1 MDKYTLRRQL
11 KAARN
16 AMRPAER
23 RNAARASLR
32 LALRHGLLLRAQ
44 RIAFYLPQGGEF
56 NVHPLLNQA
65 LCMLRDCYLPVLP
78 RRGRVMRFGRVGRT
92 TRMTK
97 NRYGIPEPIDARPL
111 RARQLDLLLMPLVG
125 FDLQGHRLGM
135 GGGYYDA
142 TLAFMQHRRLWR
154 KPRLVGIAYECQR
167 VDALPHEPWDMP
179 LDAVLTE
186 RQLYRFNSPS
196 SGAGLPAIGL
206 SNQA

>member
-16 AMRPAER
+16 ALKPAVR
-23 RNAARASLR
+23 RHAARASLR
-32 LALRHGLLLRAQ
+32 LALRNGLLLRAR
-44 RIAFYLPQGGEF
+44 RIGFYLPQGGEF
-56 NVHPLLNQA
+56 DAHPLLNQA
-65 LCMLRDCYLPVLP
+65 LSMRRKCYLPVLP
-78 RRGRVMRFGRVGRT
+78 RRGRVMRFGLVEHN
-92 TRMTK
+92 TRMTR
-97 NRYGIPEPIDARPL
+97 NRYGIPEPRDARPL

-125 FDLQGHRLGM
+125 FDPLGYRLGM

-167 VDALPHEPWDMP
+167 VEALPHDPWDLP

-186 RQLYRFNSPS
+186 RRLYRFNGSVR
-196 SGAGLPAIGL
+196 
-206 SNQA
+206 